1 MKFDSIQQFFF
12 LGLLLVTTGAFLWIL
27 SLYLFPVFWA
37 MVIAVVFYPFYLRVN
52 RYYKGRASLASFT
65 TVMGVVAMV
74 ILPLLILGGMIVDE
88 SVTLY
93 QGFST
98 DTRASNGL
106 SLLERAEQFAV
117 YFEPYG
123 ISQEA
128 VVDRLRTWATSL
140 SQVLATSLITLG
152 QGTFSFVISFAIML
166 YLLFFFFRDGERLQH
181 TLMHY
186 IPLGDTDERRLF
198 TRFAETARAVLKG
211 TLTIAAIQGAIGGL
225 AFWIVGVSNPVLWGV
240 AMAAMAL
247 IPAVGPAIVWLPVSI
262 ILLATGSVWQG
273 VTILLVGIFIVSLI
287 DNFLRPVLVGRGSK
301 MPDSITLL
309 ATIGGLAT
317 FGVSGLVIGPIVAA
331 FFLTLWAMFGERYQK
346 QLVKNN

>member
-27 SLYLFPVFWA
+27 SPYLFPVFWA
-37 MVIAVVFYPFYLRVN
+37 MVIAVVFYPFYTRVN

-65 TVMGVVAMV
+65 TVLGVIAIVLV
-74 ILPLLILGGMIVDE
+74 PLLTLGGMIIDE

-93 QGFST
+93 QSFST

-140 SQVLATSLITLG
+140 SQVIATSLITLG

-166 YLLFFFFRDGERLQH
+166 YLLFFLFRDGERLQH

-198 TRFAETARAVLKG
+198 TRFAETARAVIKG
-211 TLTIAAIQGAIGGL
+211 T
-225 AFWIVGVSNPVLWGV
+225 PHYCCD
-240 AMAAMAL
+240 
-247 IPAVGPAIVWLPVSI
+247 
-262 ILLATGSVWQG
+262 TGSDRRVC
-273 VTILLVGIFIVSLI
+273 
-287 DNFLRPVLVGRGSK
+287 FLDRRC
-301 MPDSITLL
+301 
-309 ATIGGLAT
+309 
-317 FGVSGLVIGPIVAA
+317 F
-331 FFLTLWAMFGERYQK
+331 
-346 QLVKNN
+346 